1 MKTILDFG
9 EDIETRR
16 NGKGLDIENMEMTY
30 IPKSEHLARLKM
42 YRLDNMKQR
51 LRSKVGPSTLTQY

>member
-9 EDIETRR
+9 EDEEFHTTR
-16 NGKGLDIENMEMTY
+16 KKLDIENMEMTY

-42 YRLDNMKQR
+42 YRLDNLKQR
-51 LRSKVGPSTLTQY
+51 LRSKVSIRS